1 MDQHS
6 VLQSAGG
13 ARGEREVFEGFR
25 DRAFSPAGLPPVP
38 SSLCPSFG
46 APAP

>member
-1 MDQHS
+1 MMYHNPQAVVQVNGRRS
-6 VLQSAGG
+6 TVFAG
-13 ARGEREVFEGFR
+13 
-25 DRAFSPAGLPPVP
+25 RAVGPAGLPVVS

>member
-1 MDQHS
+1 MDQHA
-6 VLQSAGG
+6 VPQPAGG
-13 ARGEREVFEGFR
+13 GAGERKAFRGFG
-25 DRAFSPAGLPPVP
+25 DRVVGPEGLPLVP